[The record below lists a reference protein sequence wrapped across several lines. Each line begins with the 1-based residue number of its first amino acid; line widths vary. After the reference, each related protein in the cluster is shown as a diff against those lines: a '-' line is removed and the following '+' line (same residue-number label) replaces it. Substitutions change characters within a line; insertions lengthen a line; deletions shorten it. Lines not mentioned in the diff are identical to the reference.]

1 MILVDAQL
9 EAQHGVARKY
19 SFVDFLA
26 TYHENER
33 QKEKRKQQQSEA
45 EEERVVSADQADAAG
60 ASAEAAAIEDKD
72 NHETPFGYQKHEQQ
86 QQPYTLSLRYPT
98 NQKHAQTADIIDSAV
113 DYDEKLY
120 YNDQLI
126 RQFFTTFLEDFGAQ
140 SLDSQSR
147 LDIERLNNAAATT
160 GSMRTVMVEN
170 IASSQFV
177 DKVMEDVTVDTLV
190 YFHAPW

>member
-60 ASAEAAAIEDKD
+60 ASAEAAALEGKD
-72 NHETPFGYQKHEQQ
+72 NYEAPFGYQKHQQQ

-98 NQKHAQTADIIDSAV
+98 NQKHAQTADIIDSSV

-120 YNDQLI
+120 YNDHLI